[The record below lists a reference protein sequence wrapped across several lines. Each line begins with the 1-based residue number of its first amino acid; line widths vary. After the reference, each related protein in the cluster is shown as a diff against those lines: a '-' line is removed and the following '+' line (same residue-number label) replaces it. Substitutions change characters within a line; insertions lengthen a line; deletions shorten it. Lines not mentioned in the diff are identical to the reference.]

1 MYFVESGKVK
11 TYKTNEDGKEFVI
24 GLYSAGDFFGYMPFL
39 EGANYKDTA
48 EALEETELAVIP
60 KEDFEQLLNNNK
72 EVMYQFIKLLANNVS
87 EMEQQLLNLAYNSLR
102 KKVAD
107 ALITIYK
114 KYGEGVPNFRIDMSR
129 ENLANI
135 AGTAKESVIR
145 TLSDFKDE
153 KLIDISKGDIIILDE
168 KKLSNMMN

>member
-1 MYFVESGKVK
+1 
-11 TYKTNEDGKEFVI
+11 
-24 GLYSAGDFFGYMPFL
+24 
-39 EGANYKDTA
+39 
-48 EALEETELAVIP
+48 
-60 KEDFEQLLNNNK
+60 
-72 EVMYQFIKLLANNVS
+72 
-87 EMEQQLLNLAYNSLR
+87 
-102 KKVAD
+102 
-107 ALITIYK
+107 
-114 KYGEGVPNFRIDMSR
+114 MSR